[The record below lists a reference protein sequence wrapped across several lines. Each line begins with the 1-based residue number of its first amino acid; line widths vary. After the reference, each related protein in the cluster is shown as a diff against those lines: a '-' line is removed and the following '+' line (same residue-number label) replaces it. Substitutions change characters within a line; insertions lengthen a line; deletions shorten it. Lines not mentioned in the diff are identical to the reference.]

1 MCVARWHAQRGRDGP
16 LNSTLTPATPF
27 QGVPPSPPPT
37 RMSNDDLTGR
47 IERYVQQLT
56 DVQNRLYA
64 YILMLLPNHDDAADV
79 LQETNLVLWRKSGE
93 FVEGTEFGAWACRI
107 AYFQVLARL
116 RDARR
121 DRLVFDPQLLDQLGA
136 EAELLSV
143 EADGHRRALRRCMAR
158 LTERQREML
167 RHRYESGWSI
177 KQIAREL
184 GQSPGAVATNL
195 YRTRNEL
202 LLCIEKNIDEKLE
215 E

>member
-1 MCVARWHAQRGRDGP
+1 MR
-16 LNSTLTPATPF
+16 
-27 QGVPPSPPPT
+27 PPT
-37 RMSNDDLTGR
+37 NAPRLRSRGAVPRPSCKSMSNDYATDR
-47 IERYVQQLT
+47 IERYVQHLT

-107 AYFQVLARL
+107 AYYQVLARL
-116 RDARR
+116 RDAKR

-136 EAELLSV
+136 EAGPLSAEV
-143 EADGHRRALRRCMAR
+143 DEHRRALRLCMA
-158 LTERQREML
+158 LLAQQQRAML
-167 RHRYESGWSI
+167 RRRYQSGWSI

-184 GQSPGAVATNL
+184 GQSPGAVATSL

-202 LLCIEKNIDEKLE
+202 LLCIEKNLDEE
-215 E
+215 DDP